1 MVYGNTV
8 NISEVPTILEPI
20 LNDTI
25 IDTSA
30 ASVLDTKLV
39 SQYTK
44 IVENLNTPDV
54 PAAAESGEV
63 VKLFDE

>member
-25 IDTSA
+25 IDTSFMA
-30 ASVLDTKLV
+30 GCTKMFTDVIGLTINISV
-39 SQYTK
+39 SQNK
-44 IVENLNTPDV
+44 QKSLKVSE
-54 PAAAESGEV
+54 
-63 VKLFDE
+63 